1 MGGRGAGRLV
11 RDLPRAPFGSC
22 RPFPLVEPGSR
33 YHEVCKLCVYST
45 WFVKLKVKSV
55 VYWLYFQICVV
66 LVPSAPTFA
75 WDYR

>member
-11 RDLPRAPFGSC
+11 RDLPMAPFGSC

-45 WFVKLKVKSV
+45 WFVKLKVKSYV
-55 VYWLYFQICVV
+55 
-66 LVPSAPTFA
+66 
-75 WDYR
+75 